1 MSIFFWLVD
10 SDEVNLLYWNTEQKC
25 RKYMLRI
32 CLYVILH
39 TLEFSIALVHVFD
52 CIYAGNYDTST
63 WHLTFKIIFPFDET
77 TVRGW
82 FAAWYL
88 EFSISFAYSVSMTAI
103 TAYFVCCCLYIR
115 TMCDHFRWNIELIE
129 RHIKLRRVIDNPE
142 KKDENHFEVGKQL
155 AKAIR
160 IHVDIFE

>member
-1 MSIFFWLVD
+1 
-10 SDEVNLLYWNTEQKC
+10 
-25 RKYMLRI
+25 MLETMTHP
-32 CLYVILH
+32 LG
-39 TLEFSIALVHVFD
+39 F
-52 CIYAGNYDTST
+52 N
-63 WHLTFKIIFPFDET
+63 LTFKIIFPFDET

-129 RHIKLRRVIDNPE
+129 RHIKLRRVMDNPE